1 MSIKYLLVA
10 ALEDET
16 CGLERFGPIIHTGLG
31 KVNAAIKLYDAV
43 AKYQPELVINYGT
56 AGALGQHKG
65 LYEVESFVQHDMD
78 VRGLGYAR
86 GVTPFSDSEFLPDAK
101 GIVLAT
107 GDSFIVD
114 KAKQLEGLAA
124 HVDLVDMEGFALNEV
139 CRHFAIPFACYKFV
153 SDSGDGDAAEDWK
166 SNVAKGVSLF
176 SEVLM
181 GKYGVSGFL

>member
-10 ALEDET
+10 ALKDET
-16 CGLERFGPIIHTGLG
+16 SGLDKFAPIIHTGLG

-56 AGALGQHKG
+56 AGSLSHHKG
-65 LYEVESFVQHDMD
+65 LYEVNSFVQHDMD

-86 GVTPFSDSEFLPDAK
+86 GVTPFSDDESLLDVK
-101 GIVLAT
+101 GIVLGT

-114 KAKQLEGLAA
+114 KAKQLEGLTA
-124 HVDLVDMEGFALNEV
+124 HIDLVDMEGFALNEV
-139 CRHFAIPFACYKFV
+139 CRHFAIPFVCYKFV

-166 SNVAKGVSLF
+166 ANVAKGASLF
-176 SEVLM
+176 SEVLKD
-181 GKYGVSGFL
+181 KYGVSDLL